1 MLSGY
6 SVDRY
11 TRYASMDMISMD
23 IHGKSADVDMDM
35 KFHVHGKPN
44 KTHEE
49 VIFHLFA
56 GNSPSNQIQLK
67 LAFE

>member
-1 MLSGY
+1 
-6 SVDRY
+6 
-11 TRYASMDMISMD
+11 MD